1 MIEQEQI
8 KEFSV
13 ISCGKDDIEVS
24 CEDERVQVVVKN
36 CTVVNAQ
43 VSKMIGQPMPCNLY
57 KNNVLL
63 FYNKKNYQNPN
74 GNNEIDTTPKHY
86 TIREIVNN
94 TRLRN
99 AHLKAKVT
107 KLPDNIGK
115 NILCFLLQDE

>member
-1 MIEQEQI
+1 MIEQEHI

-63 FYNKKNYQNPN
+63 FYNKKELSKPKRQQRNRHNTKTLHNQR
-74 GNNEIDTTPKHY
+74 DSKQHTTKKCPSEGKSNK
-86 TIREIVNN
+86 T
-94 TRLRN
+94 TR
-99 AHLKAKVT
+99 
-107 KLPDNIGK
+107 
-115 NILCFLLQDE
+115 